1 MTPFHPLRGDLSPFP
16 LHLRSI
22 AFSGIQK
29 TRPFCGAATDRDK
42 VLILGGGPG
51 RFHRA
56 GGLSPLFSACR
67 CKIEMSGSPQVRNV
81 G

>member
-1 MTPFHPLRGDLSPFP
+1 MPPFHPLWGGLSPFP

-56 GGLSPLFSACR
+56 GGAFPTLQRLSL
-67 CKIEMSGSPQVRNV
+67 QNRNV
-81 G
+81 GFPAS